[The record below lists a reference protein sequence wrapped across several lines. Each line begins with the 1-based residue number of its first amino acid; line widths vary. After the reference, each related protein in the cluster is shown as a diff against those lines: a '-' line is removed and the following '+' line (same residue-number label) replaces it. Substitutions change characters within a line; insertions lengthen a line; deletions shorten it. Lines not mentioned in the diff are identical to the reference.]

1 LSEGRGTQAVAP
13 GLSGEAGV
21 AGRDAGAP
29 GRAEDAA
36 AAGRRADAE
45 ASPRAGENAAPT
57 GRGDATDPDA
67 EAGRDPARRR
77 LPAWLLGVGPL
88 VLLAGLLVALFRLGP
103 LGLFDEAFPPLEEL
117 TIERIWFPEPGEMRV
132 AVVNGGPEPV
142 TIAQVAVD
150 EAVWSHEL
158 DGDRTIGRLERRVI
172 TLPYPWVEGEPHGVQ
187 IITRNGVTFD
197 GGVDIATTAPAV
209 GARYLGAFALLGV
222 YVGVLP
228 VLLGLLWLPFLR
240 RIDRRWVDFFLAL
253 TVGLLVFLGADALLE
268 AFEVAEE
275 VAGAFQG
282 TGLILIGALGTPLAL
297 TALGRGGR
305 RADGTAGPWQLALF
319 VALAI
324 GLHNLGEGLAIGG
337 AYASGAIALGAF
349 LVVGFLVHNTTE
361 GLAIVAPLARE
372 RTPLSRLLLLGLLA
386 GVPTVLG
393 AWIGGFSRS
402 PIATTLFLA
411 IGAGAVVQVVLE
423 LARFFGRRAERGL
436 TAPLNAAGLLAGLA
450 VMYLTGLLVTG

>member
-1 LSEGRGTQAVAP
+1 MSEH
-13 GLSGEAGV
+13 GE
-21 AGRDAGAP
+21 
-29 GRAEDAA
+29 
-36 AAGRRADAE
+36 
-45 ASPRAGENAAPT
+45 PT
-57 GRGDATDPDA
+57 GRGGHALATRPPREADALTTDGPDA
-67 EAGRDPARRR
+67 PTNDAAGGDASRHRWPV
-77 LPAWLLGVGPL
+77 WLLGAGPL
-88 VLLAGLLVALFRLGP
+88 VLLALLLVALFRLGP
-103 LGLFDEAFPPLEEL
+103 LGLFDEAFPPVEEL

-142 TIAQVAVD
+142 TIAQVVVD

-158 DGDRTIGRLERRVI
+158 DGNRTVGRLERRVI
-172 TLPYPWVEGEPHGVQ
+172 TIPYPWVEGEPHGVQ
-187 IITRNGVTFD
+187 ILTQTGITFE
-197 GGVDIATTAPAV
+197 GGVDVATTAPAV

-253 TVGLLVFLGADALLE
+253 TVGLLAFLGVDALLE
-268 AFEVAEE
+268 AFEVAES
-275 VAGAFQG
+275 VPGAFQG

-297 TALGRGGR
+297 TALGRSR
-305 RADGTAGPWQLALF
+305 RRGDGTAGPWQLALL

-372 RTPLSRLLLLGLLA
+372 ETPLGRLILLGLLA

-393 AWIGGFSRS
+393 AWIGGFTRS
-402 PIATTLFLA
+402 PISTTLFLA
-411 IGAGAVVQVVLE
+411 VGAGAVAQVILE
-423 LARFFGRRAERGL
+423 LTRFFGRRAEHGL
-436 TAPLNAAGLLAGLA
+436 TAPLNAVGLLAGMA
-450 VMYLTGLLVTG
+450 IMYLTGLLVTG

>member
-1 LSEGRGTQAVAP
+1 LSEGGKPTVDGGHALATRPPRDREGLTNDGHDAP
-13 GLSGEAGV
+13 AIDAAG
-21 AGRDAGAP
+21 
-29 GRAEDAA
+29 EDAS
-36 AAGRRADAE
+36 RRQW
-45 ASPRAGENAAPT
+45 PV
-57 GRGDATDPDA
+57 
-67 EAGRDPARRR
+67 
-77 LPAWLLGVGPL
+77 WLLGAGPL
-88 VLLAGLLVALFRLGP
+88 VLLTLLLVALFRLGP
-103 LGLFDEAFPPLEEL
+103 LGLFDEAFPPVEEL

-142 TIAQVAVD
+142 TVAQVVVD

-158 DGDRTIGRLERRVI
+158 DGDRTVGRLERRVI
-172 TLPYPWVEGEPHGVQ
+172 TIPYPWVEGEPHGVQ
-187 IITRNGVTFD
+187 ILTETGLTFE
-197 GGVDIATTAPAV
+197 GGVDVATTAPAV

-253 TVGLLVFLGADALLE
+253 TVGLLAFLGVDALLE
-268 AFEVAEE
+268 AFEVAES
-275 VAGAFQG
+275 VPGAFQG

-297 TALGRGGR
+297 TALGSSRR
-305 RADGTAGPWQLALF
+305 RADGTAGPWQLALL

-372 RTPLSRLLLLGLLA
+372 ETPLGRLLLLGLLA

-393 AWIGGFSRS
+393 AWIGGFTRS
-402 PIATTLFLA
+402 PIATTMFLA
-411 IGAGAVVQVVLE
+411 VGAGAVAQVILE
-423 LARFFGRRAERGL
+423 LTRFFGRRAERGL
-436 TAPLNAAGLLAGLA
+436 TAPLNAVGLLAGMA
-450 VMYLTGLLVTG
+450 IMYLTGLLVTG

>member
-1 LSEGRGTQAVAP
+1 MTV
-13 GLSGEAGV
+13 
-21 AGRDAGAP
+21 
-29 GRAEDAA
+29 
-36 AAGRRADAE
+36 
-45 ASPRAGENAAPT
+45 
-57 GRGDATDPDA
+57 
-67 EAGRDPARRR
+67 
-77 LPAWLLGVGPL
+77 
-88 VLLAGLLVALFRLGP
+88 
-103 LGLFDEAFPPLEEL
+103 
-117 TIERIWFPEPGEMRV
+117 
-132 AVVNGGPEPV
+132 
-142 TIAQVAVD
+142 AQVAVD

-172 TLPYPWVEGEPHGVQ
+172 TIPYPWVEGEPHGIQ
-187 IITRNGVTFD
+187 IITSTGVTFD
-197 GGVDIATTAPAV
+197 AEVEVATTAPAV

-240 RIDRRWVDFFLAL
+240 RIERRWVDFFLAL

-268 AFEVAEE
+268 AFEVADE

-297 TALGRGGR
+297 SALGRSRR
-305 RADGTAGPWQLALF
+305 RADGTAGPWQLALL

-324 GLHNLGEGLAIGG
+324 GLHNLGEGLAIGS

-372 RTPLSRLLLLGLLA
+372 PAQISRLALLGLLA
-386 GVPTVLG
+386 GVPTILG

-402 PIATTLFLA
+402 PVATTLFLA
-411 IGAGAVVQVVLE
+411 IGAGAVAQVVLE
-423 LARFFGRRAERGL
+423 LARFFGKRAERSL
-436 TAPLNAAGLLAGLA
+436 TAPLNAAGLLLGLA
-450 VMYLTGLLVTG
+450 LMYGTGLLVTG